1 MKTEF
6 YSDETKCKYKAKLVE
21 TIGVFENLLKETHLP
36 IYENVVNQLL
46 DIKEMVVEKQI
57 IFESFDIDERYTLG
71 AIAIRYFDE
80 NKKLQDILC
89 DIYYGAL
96 HFSEFPE

>member
-1 MKTEF
+1 
-6 YSDETKCKYKAKLVE
+6 
-21 TIGVFENLLKETHLP
+21 
-36 IYENVVNQLL
+36 
-46 DIKEMVVEKQI
+46 MVVEKQI

-96 HFSEFPE
+96 HFSELPE